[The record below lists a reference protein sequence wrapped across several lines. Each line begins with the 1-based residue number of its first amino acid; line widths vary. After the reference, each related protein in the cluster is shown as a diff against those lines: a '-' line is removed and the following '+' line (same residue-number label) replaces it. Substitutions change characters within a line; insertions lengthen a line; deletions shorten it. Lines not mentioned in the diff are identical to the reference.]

1 MRIPTA
7 LVAAVALIA
16 GFAAAQV
23 TGLRWAGAVVVVAG
37 AAWCVVRERPT
48 TAWWRLA
55 VVVAVGVG
63 AFVLSHA
70 LADVLG
76 AWPAVGV
83 AALGLGLVTWLV
95 VDRGRTRGDRSV
107 ATR

>member
-1 MRIPTA
+1 MRLPTA
-7 LVAAVALIA
+7 LVAAVSLVA
-16 GFAAAQV
+16 GFAAAQL

-55 VVVAVGVG
+55 VVVAIGVG
-63 AFVLSHA
+63 AFVLSHV
-70 LADVLG
+70 LADLLG

-83 AALGLGLVTWLV
+83 AALALGLVTWLV
-95 VDRGRTRGDRSV
+95 VDRERTGGDRSTV
-107 ATR
+107 PR